1 MRIVLGIWMVVVVIL
16 ALLVSPPLLGLGDAW
31 RIFYFHV
38 PCAWV
43 SFFAY
48 AVAAYCGARYLLS
61 RRADWD
67 CKSAAASQIGLLFT
81 VLATASGAVWA
92 EAAWGQWW
100 NWDPRETA
108 VFIVLLVYGAYFA
121 LRMSIEQPEQR
132 AAISAAYALIAIVPA
147 IFLIYVAP
155 RLVESLHPSPVLPGG
170 EEKGSIEPFIRNV
183 LFASLAG
190 FTGLFV
196 WMWRIQTRIERIA
209 LGKDAQL

>member
-16 ALLVSPPLLGLGDAW
+16 ALLVSPPLLGLGDAG

-108 VFIVLLVYGAYFA
+108 VFIVLLVRSSP
-121 LRMSIEQPEQR
+121 LRMSIEQPS
-132 AAISAAYALIAIVPA
+132 SAGDLGGYALIAIVPA
-147 IFLIYVAP
+147 IFIYMS
-155 RLVESLHPSPVLPGG
+155 R
-170 EEKGSIEPFIRNV
+170 R
-183 LFASLAG
+183 
-190 FTGLFV
+190 V
-196 WMWRIQTRIERIA
+196 W
-209 LGKDAQL
+209 